1 MEHKL
6 AIYNSLT
13 RKKEKFAP
21 MNPPFVGLYVCGP
34 TVYSEPH
41 LGHIRMG
48 ITFDTLYRYLLY
60 LGYQVRFVRNITDVG
75 HLEDEVSGEGEDRI
89 TKRAKLEKLEPME
102 IVQKYKNLFN
112 ESFRKLNILPPSIEP
127 QASGH
132 IIEQQIMIRN
142 IIKNGFAYE
151 TNGSVYFDIEA
162 YNKKY
167 QYGKL
172 SGRKTEDM
180 LTNTRTLEGQSE
192 KRSPLD
198 FALWKKA
205 SPEHIMRWP
214 SEWSDGFP
222 GWHLECSVM
231 GTKYLGET
239 FDIHGGGMDLL
250 FPHHECEIAQS
261 VASNG
266 KEHVRY
272 WMHNN
277 MITIDGQKM
286 ARSLNNF
293 ITLNELFTGTHK
305 RLEQAYDPN
314 TIRFFV
320 LQAHY
325 RSTLDFSN
333 EALQAAE
340 KGMKRLFNAFAVL
353 SALKPSESSTFEL
366 QSYIENTFEALN
378 DDLNTSVAIA
388 QLFELA
394 RIIYSIKDGRES
406 ISGKDLKALKDFY
419 KTIIIDLLGL
429 VPGDLASDKELEND
443 LIQLLLDI
451 RLQARQNKDFNTS
464 DLLRDR
470 LNNLGIIIKD
480 TKEGTTWEKQ

>member
-6 AIYNSLT
+6 VVYNSLT
-13 RKKEKFAP
+13 RKKEKFIP
-21 MNPPFVGLYVCGP
+21 LKSPFVGLYVCGP

-48 ITFDTLYRYLLY
+48 INFDTIYRYLNH

-89 TKRAKLEKLEPME
+89 SKRAKLEQLEPME

-112 ESFRKLNILPPSIEP
+112 ESFTKLNILPPSIEP

-132 IIEQQIMIRN
+132 IIEQQIMIQN
-142 IIKNGFAYE
+142 IINNGYAYE
-151 TNGSVYFDIEA
+151 ANGSVYFDIEA

-167 QYGKL
+167 NYGKL
-172 SGRKTEDM
+172 SGRNTEDM
-180 LTNTRTLEGQSE
+180 LNNTRILEGRDE
-192 KRSPLD
+192 KRNPLD

-205 SPEHIMRWP
+205 SPEHIMQWP

-222 GWHLECSVM
+222 GWHLECSAM

-266 KEHVRY
+266 KDHVRY
-272 WMHNN
+272 WLHNN

-286 ARSLNNF
+286 ARSKNNF
-293 ITLNELFTGTHK
+293 ITLNELFTGNHEK
-305 RLEQAYDPN
+305 LVQAYSPN

-325 RSTLDFSN
+325 RSTIDFSN

-340 KGMKRLFNAFAVL
+340 KGYKRLM
-353 SALKPSESSTFEL
+353 SAYTLLPKLKTSDITSFDIQSL
-366 QSYIENTFEALN
+366 IDNSYIALN
-378 DDLNTSVAIA
+378 DDLNTPIAIA
-388 QLFELA
+388 QLFDLA
-394 RIIYSIKDGRES
+394 KQINLVNDGKQD
-406 ISGKDLKALKDFY
+406 ISTEDHQKLSAFFKEILVD
-419 KTIIIDLLGL
+419 ILGL
-429 VPGDLASDKELEND
+429 VPEDLGTDTNIEGDLIEL
-443 LIQLLLDI
+443 LIEQ
-451 RLQARQNKDFNTS
+451 RLEARKNKDFATS
-464 DLLRDR
+464 DLLRDK
-470 LNNLGIIIKD
+470 LASLGIQLKD
-480 TKEGTTWEKQ
+480 SKEGTSWEKI